1 MAMTGT
7 TGSTTDTAE
16 STTDEVDDDA
26 AVADAGGAPPPPPRE
41 AVLPEVWPKGT
52 DHKYIG
58 SLFVIFSLLFLVA
71 GVVLALV
78 MRAQLTGA
86 DATAM
91 GDRTYRQLFTM
102 HGTISVFLFLLP
114 VWLGLGSAVVPLQIG
129 ASRLAFPR
137 LHAMSLWIFL
147 AGGAMVVAA
156 PAASDVFSGWTLSDP
171 IPERLGLHGR
181 GPDLLLLGLS
191 VVCVAAVL
199 VMVNLVVTI
208 LQLRAPGMTMRRVP
222 MFTWSMLVSGAV
234 MILAL
239 PVLIGAFGML
249 FVDRHYGA
257 SLFSGFTG
265 SRGGNPL
272 VWPRLFWF
280 GAYPLLWALLIP
292 ALGAVSD
299 IVATFAGRPLASHD
313 RAMAALGAVGVLSF
327 AGWGSEVTTLVRAR
341 LLFILG
347 ALLVLAPVASLVLNW
362 LLTLRL
368 AGKESTDRAGLRRG
382 FGRVPMLWAL
392 AFLPVVALGLAGSV
406 VSAVDAGRRS
416 HTNYWQVAQQHG
428 LFFGAATI
436 GAVAALSFWGPKLW
450 GYRLSEALGKLEILA
465 VVGGTLLTVLGM
477 FVLGIQDMAAHTST
491 YSSTDNF
498 APANLVVTVG
508 AAIVGLGLLVLL
520 ADLFASEIFGKGRRA
535 GADPWG
541 GQTMEWATTSP
552 PPLHNF
558 DALPE
563 VRSAAPLLDLR
574 IGQSRGPVTP
584 AGADAAGDPVPEGAA
599 S

>member
-1 MAMTGT
+1 
-7 TGSTTDTAE
+7 
-16 STTDEVDDDA
+16 
-26 AVADAGGAPPPPPRE
+26 
-41 AVLPEVWPKGT
+41 VWPRGT

-58 SLFVIFSLLFLVA
+58 SLFVVFSLLFLVV
-71 GVVLALV
+71 GVALSLV
-78 MRAQLTGA
+78 MRAQLTTA

-91 GDRTYRQLFTM
+91 GARTYQQIFTM
-102 HGTISVFLFLLP
+102 HGTMSVFLFALP

-137 LHAMSLWIFL
+137 LHAMSLWVFV

-156 PAASDVFSGWTLSDP
+156 PAVSDVFSGWTLSDP
-171 IPERLGLHGR
+171 IPEKLGLPGR

-191 VVCVAAVL
+191 LVCLAAVL
-199 VMVNLVVTI
+199 VMVNLIVTI
-208 LQLRAPGMTMRRVP
+208 LQLRPPGMTMRRMP
-222 MFTWSMLVSGAV
+222 MFSWSLLVTGAV
-234 MILAL
+234 VLLAL

-272 VWPRLFWF
+272 IWPRLFWF
-280 GAYPLLWALLIP
+280 GAYPLLWALVIP

-299 IVATFAGRPLASHD
+299 IVATFAGRPLFSRD
-313 RAMAALGAVGVLSF
+313 RAMAAIGAVGVLSF

-341 LLFILG
+341 WLFILG
-347 ALLVLAPVASLVLNW
+347 GLAILVPVASLILNW
-362 LLTLRL
+362 LLTLRM
-368 AGKESTDRAGLRRG
+368 AGKESTDRTALRRA
-382 FGRVPMLWAL
+382 FGRAPMLWAL
-392 AFLPVVALGLAGSV
+392 GLLPVLALGLAGSV
-406 VSAVDAGRRS
+406 VSALDATRHS

-428 LFFGAATI
+428 LFFGSATI

-450 GYRLSEALGKLEILA
+450 GYRLSDTLAKLEILA

-477 FVLGIQDMAAHTST
+477 FVLGYQDMAVHTAT
-491 YSSTDNF
+491 YTSTDNF
-498 APANLVVTVG
+498 AAANLIVSVG
-508 AAIVGLGLLVLL
+508 AAIAGLGLLLVLV
-520 ADLFASEIFGKGRRA
+520 DLVASQIFGRGARA
-535 GADPWG
+535 GADPWA
-541 GQTMEWATTSP
+541 GQTLEWATTSP

-563 VRSAAPLLDLR
+563 IRSATPLLDLR
-574 IGQSRGPVTP
+574 TGLSRG
-584 AGADAAGDPVPEGAA
+584 AGSSPDADPNLVPEGA